1 MQGQV
6 PRPIIDQL
14 VNAHN
19 VAKQREEEKKS
30 NVQPVVVKPV
40 VPKRPVT
47 PTVVQNLAVKIN

>member
-1 MQGQV
+1 M

-19 VAKQREEEKKS
+19 AAKQREEEKKS
-30 NVQPVVVKPV
+30 IVQPVVVKSV

-47 PTVVQNLAVKIN
+47 PCVVHDLAVKIN